1 MVPAIRCPEPTTLT
15 APIEAIGIRRI
26 SVTTYKKHM
35 DAGRGLRR
43 LRLCITAL
51 ALFPLLAVNP
61 LRAQACTVSE
71 GSSSQSGWFGGGQ
84 QFISPTLRGVYATI
98 DPYNPSPVWTG
109 SSVWVMLA
117 KSTGDG
123 NYAQSGWTH
132 DNGLSYNELEFIE
145 YIRDDGSVGQ
155 KYFNQPTNTGGY
167 QVLHTGGNGTAWQ
180 FQFTTPDSGSYNST
194 GSVTWQPDTIQV
206 FNELHNYTYQS
217 GTSNGDHAAGDMN
230 AAVNVNGI
238 RYLDTNFT
246 WQNATLQLQGLGSV
260 IGGGAPSADYQM
272 IFSPSDTSYASNSF
286 AVLDTRCNN

>member
-1 MVPAIRCPEPTTLT
+1 M
-15 APIEAIGIRRI
+15 
-26 SVTTYKKHM
+26 TTYKKRM
-35 DAGRGLRR
+35 DAGRVLRR
-43 LRLCITAL
+43 LRLCIAAL
-51 ALFPLLAVNP
+51 VLLPILSVNP
-61 LRAQACTVSE
+61 SRAQACTVSE
-71 GSSSQSGWFGGGQ
+71 GSSGYGWFGGGQ
-84 QFISPTLRGVYATI
+84 QSISPTLRGVYATI
-98 DPYNPSPVWTG
+98 HPYNPSPVWG
-109 SSVWVMLA
+109 SSSVWVMLA
-117 KSTGDG
+117 QSSGSHK
-123 NYAQSGWTH
+123 YAQAGWTH
-132 DNGLSYNELEFIE
+132 DNGMSYNELEFIE
-145 YIRDDGSVGQ
+145 YIRDDGSDGQ
-155 KYFNQPTNTGGY
+155 KYFNQPTYTGGY

-272 IFSPSDTSYASNSF
+272 VFSPSDTSYASNSF

>member
-1 MVPAIRCPEPTTLT
+1 MLVADFAVCDCGSPR
-15 APIEAIGIRRI
+15 
-26 SVTTYKKHM
+26 
-35 DAGRGLRR
+35 
-43 LRLCITAL
+43 

-123 NYAQSGWTH
+123 NYAQSGSTH

-194 GSVTWQPDTIQV
+194 GPVTWQPDTIQV

-246 WQNATLQLQGLGSV
+246 LGLHLFGGHPEARRLCVSARRSPWETSPRDVLPSSV
-260 IGGGAPSADYQM
+260 RKLS
-272 IFSPSDTSYASNSF
+272 
-286 AVLDTRCNN
+286 V